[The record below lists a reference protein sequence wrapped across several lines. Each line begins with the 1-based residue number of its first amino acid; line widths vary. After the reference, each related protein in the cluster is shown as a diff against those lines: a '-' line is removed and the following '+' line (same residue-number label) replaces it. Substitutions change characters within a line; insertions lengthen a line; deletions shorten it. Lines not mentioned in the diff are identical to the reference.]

1 MPGGDGTGPLGAGPL
16 TGGGF
21 GWCADARGL
30 RYGAGRGF
38 GFGRGFACRR
48 GFGGFWGRGFL
59 PAPLSAKNQKELL
72 EAEKEFLQ
80 SRLQQIDQELENLE

>member
-1 MPGGDGTGPLGAGPL
+1 MPGRDGTGPLGAGPL

-30 RYGAGRGF
+30 GYGAGCGV

-48 GFGGFWGRGFL
+48 GFGGFGRGFL
-59 PAPLSAKNQKELL
+59 AAPLAVKDQKELL
-72 EAEKEFLQ
+72 EKEKEFLQ
-80 SRLQQIDQELENLE
+80 NRLQKIDQELENLE